1 MTILHYLTG
10 MASEAAEAADWR
22 LGKFDEL
29 TFATNLFLMIVSGAA
44 TQLL

>member
-10 MASEAAEAADWR
+10 MASEAEADWR

-29 TFATNLFLMIVSGAA
+29 TFATTNLFLMIVSGAA

>member
-10 MASEAAEAADWR
+10 MASEADWR